1 MPIEHIHKSHDRIWG
16 FWRILEE
23 EPTLTKIL
31 PFEKISDAIINPLK
45 RLEFLSGR
53 VLIQSLL
60 KNWGVE
66 YAGITKNIFG
76 KPFLLDSDIH
86 LSLSHSYPY
95 VAAILHRKNEVG
107 IDLEQPKEKLLKIAP
122 RVLAAA
128 EMKDAGSDVVKHCIY
143 WCAKESLI
151 KIYGKKDLVF
161 ARDLL
166 ITPFSRNPEGDL
178 IGRIVANNSETAIP
192 LHYIVYDNF
201 VVVVSN

>member
-1 MPIEHIHKSHDRIWG
+1 MPIEHIDKSHDRIWG
-16 FWRILEE
+16 FWKILEDE
-23 EPTLTKIL
+23 TSLTKTV
-31 PFEKISDAIINPLK
+31 PFEKISDTIANPLK

-60 KNWGVE
+60 KNWGLE
-66 YAGITKNIFG
+66 YAGMTKNIFG
-76 KPFLLDSDIH
+76 KPFLLNSDIH

-95 VAAILHRKNEVG
+95 VAAILHRKTEVG

-122 RVLAAA
+122 RVLAAM
-128 EMKDAGSDVVKHCIY
+128 EMKDAGTDIVKHCIY

-166 ITPFSRNPEGDL
+166 ITPFSRNSEGDL
-178 IGRIVANNSETAIP
+178 IGRIVVNNSETAIP